1 LEDKVKLSVSLKSN
15 NKNVVGRKSYKTEVN
30 AENYKEIS
38 LVLTDLENNGLP
50 IDKAIKEFKNK
61 KSDWNIAL
69 GI

>member
-1 LEDKVKLSVSLKSN
+1 VKLSVSLKSN
-15 NKNVVGRKSYKTEVN
+15 NKSVVGRKSYKTEVN

-61 KSDWNIAL
+61 KSNWNIAL